1 MRKTISAILAVVA
14 PTPDTHMLIFRSGWL
29 CRFFHVC

>member
-1 MRKTISAILAVVA
+1 MDLLTSITTFVTA
-14 PTPDTHMLIFRSGWL
+14 TPDAHMLIFRSGWL